1 MLRVIQAGCRVCR
14 CKSLQCKV
22 KMNKFIKYGKYIAAI
37 VAVAI
42 VAAGMATWQYYVSPE
57 GLPETAEADSLVA
70 HARDALLYNRY
81 QAACDD
87 LAAAKVIY
95 EYCGD
100 KEGAVQCDLLLTV
113 VYFGIGQI
121 ETCQSQLQAV
131 RENLNE
137 LPVKD
142 WHAYHRLEAFLA
154 VELSNEYDY
163 AEKHMREA
171 IAIVHSVGNE
181 SVLNSDMGNLAEV
194 YIRSGDYAKAE
205 AVLDSIDFRIAGT
218 YQPQYYYCKGMMA
231 FRQCDYDTA
240 YAILREAVRCCYE
253 SGVHDVHVASMEMML
268 YVDSLRGD
276 DKAYIAHYK
285 EMVAQRDKMRGAQVT
300 YEIVRDVEE
309 YQVEIIKMEEKN
321 RRLSMAM
328 GIVVLSVAV
337 LLLAAVGGIMYLLY
351 RRQAQLKRI
360 SDLEL
365 QQKEAEVERH
375 RLERELLDLRHRKD
389 SEEIQQSRQDNLAM
403 SLHLARYDKEA
414 AESVDHSLLLMDSH
428 FCHSIEVLY
437 PQITKTEKR
446 LACFIKMQMNSD
458 EIIKAMNISA
468 AGFYKLRYRLR
479 KRMGLTKEQDLEKV
493 IQQID

>member
-1 MLRVIQAGCRVCR
+1 MCR

-70 HARDALLYNRY
+70 HARDALLYNLY

-154 VELSNEYDY
+154 MELSNEYDY

-171 IAIVHSVGNE
+171 IAIVHSIGNE

-205 AVLDSIDFRIAGT
+205 AALDSIDFRIAGT

-437 PQITKTEKR
+437 PQITKAEKR